1 MNRQKIE
8 FSFGGLSK
16 KQNVL
21 LKKEEVSS
29 DESEDS
35 QLNENDKYRSKVNI
49 DILNEQQDTEDIIKQ
64 NTISPEVYDYDN
76 YYEKKENR
84 KEKEKKQEIDK
95 SKPKY
100 MNKIIKAV
108 EKNKIERMINQEKVE
123 SLRIQKETGK
133 KIEEIPKF
141 ITESYKNKLKELNAS
156 SIDKEEEENSVNNK
170 EFGMMGFYA
179 NLITKNKLYS
189 KEEEGDIKKEIEDKE
204 IETLFQKR
212 KKEYEKNLPEFDDTV
227 IKKIVNR
234 ERTIEHKETSPKDNS
249 KEDKQSLIDKYKAR
263 YLNRK
268 KQRDNEQVN

>member
-170 EFGMMGFYA
+170 E
-179 NLITKNKLYS
+179 
-189 KEEEGDIKKEIEDKE
+189 
-204 IETLFQKR
+204 
-212 KKEYEKNLPEFDDTV
+212 
-227 IKKIVNR
+227 
-234 ERTIEHKETSPKDNS
+234 
-249 KEDKQSLIDKYKAR
+249 
-263 YLNRK
+263 
-268 KQRDNEQVN
+268 